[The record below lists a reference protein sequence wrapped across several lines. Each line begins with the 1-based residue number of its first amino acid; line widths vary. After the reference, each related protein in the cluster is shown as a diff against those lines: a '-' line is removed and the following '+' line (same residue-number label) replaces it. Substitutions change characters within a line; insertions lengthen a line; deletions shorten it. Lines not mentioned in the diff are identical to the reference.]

1 MMNKYLVVTKHDG
14 ETNASMETEQWILS
28 YLDMDDCFSYDEI
41 HVYEVSNI
49 YDVSKIGI
57 FEELE
62 LYGAWHDFNNPLLLE
77 VKRKDGTVV
86 FSGMGT
92 DH

>member
-14 ETNASMETEQWILS
+14 ETNASMETEQWILN

-41 HVYEVSNI
+41 HVY
-49 YDVSKIGI
+49 DVSKIGVV
-57 FEELE
+57 EELE
-62 LYGAWHDFNNPLLLE
+62 LCGAWHDFKNPLLLE
-77 VKRKDGTVV
+77 VRRKDGTVV